1 MSMLFGE
8 HSLSKVAGVFDEGEE
23 ARAVAKEILGEGA
36 LGADQVKLVGPD
48 DPAVERKLEPEEAG
62 IARTLIHSHIALG
75 IVGLIVGLV
84 VAAALLLSGVTFAR
98 ASPYYTVIITA
109 GFGAVVGMMFGG
121 LVSLRPDH
129 DVLITEV
136 EEAAHH
142 GHWAVV
148 VHPANH
154 AQEMR
159 ARDVIGHSHGHLV
172 QTF

>member
-1 MSMLFGE
+1 MSILFGE
-8 HSLSKVAGVFDEGEE
+8 HSLSKVAGVFDEAEE
-23 ARAVAKEILGEGA
+23 ARAVADEIMREGA
-36 LGADQVKLVGPD
+36 LGAEQVRLVGPE
-48 DPAVERKLEPEEAG
+48 DPAVERKLEPEQAG
-62 IARTLIHSHIALG
+62 IARTLIRSHIALG

-84 VAAALLLSGVTFAR
+84 VAAALLLSGVEFAR

-136 EEAAHH
+136 EEAARQ

-154 AQEMR
+154 EQEMR
-159 ARDVIGHSHGHLV
+159 ARNVIGHSHGHLV